1 MSVSTLAEK
10 CESRLGKQCK
20 KNQMYEFPQKR
31 LSREKYKNKR
41 KTFRWIFFFVKL
53 NFFQIFVSIVEDKF
67 LFLQSK
73 LKWSFDLKKEK
84 QSCVTSF
91 PALM

>member
-1 MSVSTLAEK
+1 MD
-10 CESRLGKQCK
+10 
-20 KNQMYEFPQKR
+20 
-31 LSREKYKNKR
+31 
-41 KTFRWIFFFVKL
+41 FFFVKL
-53 NFFQIFVSIVEDKF
+53 NFFQIFISIVEDNLNF
-67 LFLQSK
+67 FFLQSK